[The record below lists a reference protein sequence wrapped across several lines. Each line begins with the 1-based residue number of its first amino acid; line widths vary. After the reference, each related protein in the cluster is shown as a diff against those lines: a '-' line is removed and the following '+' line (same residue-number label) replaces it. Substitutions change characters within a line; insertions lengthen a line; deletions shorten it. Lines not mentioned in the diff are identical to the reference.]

1 MKTSNDEML
10 TPRELRRA
18 LTEHLDRLSDG
29 EVEKLVLMQGGKMAF
44 VVLPVEEYERLIEDE
59 DPSE

>member
-18 LTEHLDRLSDG
+18 LTEHLDRLTER

-44 VVLPVEEYERLIEDE
+44 VVLPVEEYERLTEDE
-59 DPSE
+59 EE

>member
-18 LTEHLDRLSDG
+18 LAEHLDRLSNR
-29 EVEKLVLMQGGKMAF
+29 EVEKLVLMQSGKMAF
-44 VVLPVEEYERLIEDE
+44 VLLPVEEYERLTEGT
-59 DPSE
+59 SE